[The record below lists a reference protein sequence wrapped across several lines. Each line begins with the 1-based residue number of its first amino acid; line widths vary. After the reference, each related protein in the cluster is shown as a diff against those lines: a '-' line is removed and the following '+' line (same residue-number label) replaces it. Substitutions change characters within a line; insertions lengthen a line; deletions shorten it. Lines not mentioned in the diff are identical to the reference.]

1 VLFQQRLPTI
11 KRGEDLMKCPK
22 CTGLLIQEKIQEYS
36 GRFHGWRC
44 IQCGLRLDQT
54 IAQNRQ
60 GVQPEELSPDLDD
73 SPHDRLTG
81 LQRRTAGRLKRPA
94 GKV

>member
-1 VLFQQRLPTI
+1 
-11 KRGEDLMKCPK
+11 MKCPK
-22 CTGLLIQEKIQEYS
+22 CTGLLIQEKIREY
-36 GRFHGWRC
+36 GGQFHGWRC

-60 GVQPEELSPDLDD
+60 GVQPEELSRRLDD

-81 LQRRTAGRLKRPA
+81 LQTRTAGRLKRPA